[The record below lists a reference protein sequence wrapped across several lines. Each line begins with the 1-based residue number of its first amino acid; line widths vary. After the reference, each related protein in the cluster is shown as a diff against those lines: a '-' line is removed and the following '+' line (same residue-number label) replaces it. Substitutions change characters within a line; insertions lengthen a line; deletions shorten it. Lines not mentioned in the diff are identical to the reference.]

1 MIYTLQQKENHL
13 ILWMYLIK
21 KGEIEY
27 EIEKNNDNCIVKHDG
42 FRWFRNKW

>member
-1 MIYTLQQKENHL
+1 MIYILQQKGNHL

-27 EIEKNNDNCIVKHDG
+27 EIQKVNDNWIVKHDG
-42 FRWFRNKW
+42 FRWFCNE